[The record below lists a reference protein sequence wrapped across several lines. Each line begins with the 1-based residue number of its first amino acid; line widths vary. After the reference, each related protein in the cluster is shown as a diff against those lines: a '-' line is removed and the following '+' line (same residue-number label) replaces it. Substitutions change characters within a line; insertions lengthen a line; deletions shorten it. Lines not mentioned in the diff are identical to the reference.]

1 MYQEDDAMRVA
12 VAITLIDEE
21 RATLTK
27 WGRGRST
34 PARLVQRAEVVLLA
48 AAGLRNGLTMECST
62 LKREDHAC

>member
-1 MYQEDDAMRVA
+1 MRVA

-48 AAGLRNGLTMECST
+48 AEGLRNDEIAERIGMVRT
-62 LKREDHAC
+62 